1 MQREKKEKMRGT
13 NKMENLIF
21 PLKSTQDYNTESKR
35 SPSSLPHLIIE
46 NENRFLDT
54 LTLI

>member
-21 PLKSTQDYNTESKR
+21 SLKSTQDYNTESKR
-35 SPSSLPHLIIE
+35 SPSSFPHLIIE